1 MAVVGAVPDALV
13 DETEKRPLCEWV
25 VRAQIRARNW
35 MISGREVELTD
46 RVGNQG
52 RYEE

>member
-1 MAVVGAVPDALV
+1 MVVVGAVPDALV
-13 DETEKRPLCEWV
+13 YETEKRPFCERV
-25 VRAQIRARNW
+25 LRAYIRARNW